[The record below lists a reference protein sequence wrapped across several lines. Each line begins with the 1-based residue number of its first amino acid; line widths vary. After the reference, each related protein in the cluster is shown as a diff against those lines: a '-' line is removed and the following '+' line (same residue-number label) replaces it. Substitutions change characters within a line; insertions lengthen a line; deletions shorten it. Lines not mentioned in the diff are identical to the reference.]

1 MDLILGEEEKIEK
14 RDYDLVIIGAGAA
27 GLSAAIYAARSG
39 LSTIIIDGSAPGG
52 LTAEA
57 PLVENYLGFTAI
69 PGTELAKNMV
79 EHARNYTQIIDKCNV
94 FSVKKDKDF
103 VIDTEKGKF
112 QAKAVIFATGT
123 KHKHLGIKGENEY
136 YGKGLSYCVTCDGYL
151 FKNKKVL
158 VIGGG
163 NSGAIAAIYLKNL
176 AKEVKI
182 FEFMP
187 KFMCEDAYVKQIQQL
202 GIEYKRNVQVTE
214 IKGDGKS
221 LKSVSYVDRE
231 SGNKFEEEFDGVF
244 IYVGLMPQSDVAKKL
259 GVKTDEKGFI
269 TVDRNGRTNVEFVYA
284 AGDVAGSFA
293 QIIVAASDG
302 AIAANSAYQDLSKKG
317 IK

>member
-1 MDLILGEEEKIEK
+1 M
-14 RDYDLVIIGAGAA
+14 
-27 GLSAAIYAARSG
+27 
-39 LSTIIIDGSAPGG
+39 
-52 LTAEA
+52 
-57 PLVENYLGFTAI
+57 
-69 PGTELAKNMV
+69 
-79 EHARNYTQIIDKCNV
+79 
-94 FSVKKDKDF
+94 
-103 VIDTEKGKF
+103 
-112 QAKAVIFATGT
+112 
-123 KHKHLGIKGENEY
+123 
-136 YGKGLSYCVTCDGYL
+136 
-151 FKNKKVL
+151 
-158 VIGGG
+158 
-163 NSGAIAAIYLKNL
+163 
-176 AKEVKI
+176 
-182 FEFMP
+182 
-187 KFMCEDAYVKQIQQL
+187 KQIQQL

-221 LKSVSYVDRE
+221 LKSVSYIDRE